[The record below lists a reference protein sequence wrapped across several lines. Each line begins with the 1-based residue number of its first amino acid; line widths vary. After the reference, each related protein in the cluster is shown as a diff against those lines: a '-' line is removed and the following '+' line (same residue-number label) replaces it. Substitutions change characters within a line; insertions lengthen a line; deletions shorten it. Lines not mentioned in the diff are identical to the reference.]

1 MLVRVNSS
9 CVGIKEQIKT
19 YDHSGLAVIAP
30 TLVVPP
36 PGTKA
41 TGESSPGNCI
51 SNAVDVMPKAMVL
64 LI

>member
-1 MLVRVNSS
+1 MLVQVNSS

-41 TGESSPGNCI
+41 TGESSPGKLYLERRYHRMV
-51 SNAVDVMPKAMVL
+51 AVSKG
-64 LI
+64 